1 VGETF
6 SDTVERRIKEDEL
19 LVLPGV
25 GILAGMGFLFSQWSS
40 VQDDDVDFFD
50 NYDSRRVDRVAGS
63 AFANEDVKEEPA
75 VVSGARQSGFYGRLL
90 GGPKVERKADRRA
103 KPSGSSRTRT
113 RSSPANMSAAEGDP
127 IARRD
132 FISKTLGA
140 SALFAATA
148 ANADIDYA
156 GVGYLGGAAQIDV
169 NNANVRVYTKK
180 PGMYPTIATKIVS
193 NVPYKNKEDMYAKA
207 KFTEEE
213 AATVKKYDSQFIF
226 LEPRAEYVIDIINN
240 GLYR

>member
-1 VGETF
+1 
-6 SDTVERRIKEDEL
+6 
-19 LVLPGV
+19 
-25 GILAGMGFLFSQWSS
+25 MG
-40 VQDDDVDFFD
+40 
-50 NYDSRRVDRVAGS
+50 
-63 AFANEDVKEEPA
+63 
-75 VVSGARQSGFYGRLL
+75 
-90 GGPKVERKADRRA
+90 
-103 KPSGSSRTRT
+103 SGSSRTRT
-113 RSSPANMSAAEGDP
+113 RSSPAKMSAVKGEP

-193 NVPYKNKEDMYAKA
+193 NVPYKNKDDMYAKA
-207 KFTEEE
+207 KFTEKE
-213 AATVKKYDSQFIF
+213 AETVKQYDSQFIF
-226 LEPRAEYVIDIINN
+226 FGAACRVRHRHHQQWFVPLSAAEDQVLPTCAD
-240 GLYR
+240 

>member
-1 VGETF
+1 MG
-6 SDTVERRIKEDEL
+6 
-19 LVLPGV
+19 VLPGV
-25 GILAGMGFLFSQWSS
+25 GIVATTIALFGKWSNY
-40 VQDDDVDFFD
+40 QDDKVDFFD
-50 NYDSRRVDRVAGS
+50 AYDPRRVDKKTGRGFTRELTAEKPKLAADG
-63 AFANEDVKEEPA
+63 APA
-75 VVSGARQSGFYGRLL
+75 RSNFYERFL
-90 GGPKVERKADRRA
+90 GGGDAVKKKRDPRA
-103 KPSGSSRTRT
+103 KKLGGSSRART
-113 RSSPANMSAAEGDP
+113 RSSPAKMSAAEEEP
-127 IARRD
+127 SARRD

-140 SALFAATA
+140 SALFAATV

-193 NVPYKNKEDMYAKA
+193 NVPYKNMEDMYAKA
-207 KFTEEE
+207 KFTEQE

>member
-1 VGETF
+1 
-6 SDTVERRIKEDEL
+6 
-19 LVLPGV
+19 LPGV
-25 GILAGMGFLFSQWSS
+25 GILTVCGFSQWSGY
-40 VQDDDVDFFD
+40 QGDDVDFFD
-50 NYDSRRVDRVAGS
+50 TYDSRRVDAISPDADAKEVA
-63 AFANEDVKEEPA
+63 KPEPA
-75 VVSGARQSGFYGRLL
+75 VASGARQTNFYERFL
-90 GGPKVERKADRRA
+90 GGSAQVERKADKRA

-113 RSSPANMSAAEGDP
+113 RSSPAKMSAVEGEP

-193 NVPYKNKEDMYAKA
+193 NVPYKNKDDMYAKA
-207 KFTEEE
+207 KFTAKE
-213 AATVKKYDSQFIF
+213 AETVKQYDSQFIF

>member
-1 VGETF
+1 
-6 SDTVERRIKEDEL
+6 
-19 LVLPGV
+19 
-25 GILAGMGFLFSQWSS
+25 
-40 VQDDDVDFFD
+40 
-50 NYDSRRVDRVAGS
+50 
-63 AFANEDVKEEPA
+63 
-75 VVSGARQSGFYGRLL
+75 
-90 GGPKVERKADRRA
+90 
-103 KPSGSSRTRT
+103 
-113 RSSPANMSAAEGDP
+113 MSAAREEP
-127 IARRD
+127 SARRD

>member
-1 VGETF
+1 
-6 SDTVERRIKEDEL
+6 
-19 LVLPGV
+19 
-25 GILAGMGFLFSQWSS
+25 MG
-40 VQDDDVDFFD
+40 DFFD
-50 NYDSRRVDRVAGS
+50 SYDSRRVDAVGDLPVAQE
-63 AFANEDVKEEPA
+63 AAKAEPA
-75 VVSGARQSGFYGRLL
+75 VASGARQTNFY
-90 GGPKVERKADRRA
+90 ERFFGSAELEKKADKRETRS

-113 RSSPANMSAAEGDP
+113 RSSPAKMSAVEGEP

-140 SALFAATA
+140 SALFATTA

-207 KFTEEE
+207 KFTEKE

-226 LEPRAEYVIDIINN
+226 WSRVQSTSSTSSTM
-240 GLYR
+240 GCT